1 MPTLLL
7 TEENVREALKQV
19 IDPELGVN
27 VVDLGL
33 VYGIA
38 IVDGQAEIT
47 MTLTTP
53 GCPLHDSLSEAVQ
66 TAVSFMIPTVKMVSV
81 NLVWDPP
88 WSPDRITKDGR
99 RELGWR

>member
-1 MPTLLL
+1 MSISLL

-38 IVDGQAEIT
+38 IVGNRVEIT

-53 GCPLHDSLSEAVQ
+53 GCPLHDSLREAVQ
-66 TAVSFMIPTVKMVSV
+66 TVIGLMIPTVESVSV

-88 WSPDRITKDGR
+88 WSPDRITEDGR
-99 RELGWR
+99 RELGWF